1 MRAIDPSTRV
11 LAWLTAAAVL
21 LMTGCGPAGPTRLK
35 MKFDV
40 SRKANADNPIQ
51 VDVVVAYDPE
61 LIEELDRMT
70 ATEWFAQREARL
82 RSNPGGA
89 KFNAW
94 KWELTPG
101 LELPSV
107 DQSLKSVPSQGLIF
121 ANYLSRGKHSARFDP
136 GYAQTVNFGYDAFR
150 LQRGAVV
157 DPGQRG
163 WRPVAGWTGIG
174 LGAVGLGLGSWF
186 AVLAD
191 GAAADTRGLTPKDAA
206 RHAQLVDD
214 NDTYSTAT
222 AISMSV
228 GAALLITGALILLW
242 PESDES
248 PFREVQSDD
257 DREAS
262 AAGGAW
268 E

>member
-1 MRAIDPSTRV
+1 MRANDRSLRTLV
-11 LAWLTAAAVL
+11 W
-21 LMTGCGPAGPTRLK
+21 MTMVAIFPLIGCGPAGPTRLK

-51 VDVVVAYDPE
+51 VDVVVAYDPD

-70 ATEWFAQREARL
+70 AAEWFSQRETRL
-82 RSNPGGA
+82 RSNPGAA

-107 DQSLKSVPSQGLIF
+107 DQSLKGEPSQGLIF

-136 GYAQTVNFGYDAFR
+136 GYAQTVKFGYDAFR

-157 DPGQRG
+157 DPDQRG
-163 WRPVAGWTGIG
+163 WRPPVGWTCIG
-174 LGAVGLGLGSWF
+174 LGAVGVGLGSWF
-186 AVLAD
+186 FILSEDASDEA
-191 GAAADTRGLTPKDAA
+191 GGLTERDRA
-206 RHAQLVDD
+206 RFNQLRDD
-214 NDTYSTAT
+214 HDTYTTAT

-228 GAALLITGALILLW
+228 GAALILAGGLILLW

-248 PFREVQSDD
+248 PFRDVQTDD

-262 AAGGAW
+262 AGGAPW
-268 E
+268 

>member
-1 MRAIDPSTRV
+1 MRVTDSFTRATV
-11 LAWLTAAAVL
+11 WLTAATL
-21 LMTGCGPAGPTRLK
+21 LCLSGCGPAGPTRLK

-61 LIEELDRMT
+61 LIEELARMT
-70 ATEWFAQREARL
+70 ANEWFAQREARL
-82 RSNPGGA
+82 RSNPGEA

-94 KWELTPG
+94 KWEITPG
-101 LELPSV
+101 LELAAV
-107 DQSLKSVPSQGLIF
+107 DESLKGEPAQGLIF

-136 GYAQTVNFGYDAFR
+136 GFAQTINFGYDAFR

-157 DPGQRG
+157 DPGKRG
-163 WRPVAGWTGIG
+163 WRPPVGWTGVG
-174 LGAVGLGLGSWF
+174 LGAVGLGLGAWF
-186 AVLAD
+186 AVLAND
-191 GAAADTRGLTPKDAA
+191 SASDTRNLKPRDAA

-222 AISMSV
+222 AISMSI
-228 GAALLITGALILLW
+228 GAALLITGGLILLW

-248 PFREVQSDD
+248 PFRDVQTDG

-262 AAGGAW
+262 AGGAPW
-268 E
+268 

>member
-1 MRAIDPSTRV
+1 MRATDSFTRATV
-11 LAWLTAAAVL
+11 WVTLASLFCLV
-21 LMTGCGPAGPTRLK
+21 GCGPAGPTRLK

-70 ATEWFAQREARL
+70 ANEWFAQREARL
-82 RSNPGGA
+82 RSNPGEA

-94 KWELTPG
+94 KWEITPG
-101 LELPSV
+101 LELPAV
-107 DQSLKSVPSQGLIF
+107 EQNLKGEPSQGLIF

-136 GYAQTVNFGYDAFR
+136 GYAQTINFGYDAFR

-163 WRPVAGWTGIG
+163 WRPPAGWTGVG
-174 LGAVGLGLGSWF
+174 LGVVGLGLGTWF
-186 AVLAD
+186 AVLAND
-191 GAAADTRGLTPKDAA
+191 AATDTRGLKPKDAA
-206 RHAQLVDD
+206 LHAQLVDD

-228 GAALLITGALILLW
+228 GAALLIAGGLILLW

-248 PFREVQSDD
+248 PFRDVQTDD

-262 AAGGAW
+262 AGGAPW
-268 E
+268 